1 MCSKDIVFARH
12 GTTDIGLDT
21 INVERKKLA
30 VANDNVVILASAV
43 NDNSEGLFRR
53 VAAAA

>member
-12 GTTDIGLDT
+12 GTTDIGLDN
-21 INVERKKLA
+21 INVTNRKKLLA
-30 VANDNVVILASAV
+30 KKFIAANGDFANDNDRTNA
-43 NDNSEGLFRR
+43 